1 MEIYLR
7 ELEHKIAEE
16 GSKSNSTILEK
27 LMNDYSHHLELFAE
41 KNGYGYKSEAKG
53 ILKGLDNE
61 TIMDLT
67 ELSIEEIELIRK
79 EMSLN

>member
-27 LMNDYSHHLELFAE
+27 LMNVILNLELFAE
-41 KNGYGYKSEAKG
+41 KNGTGYKSEAKCN
-53 ILKGLDNE
+53 LKCLGLK
-61 TIMDLT
+61 M
-67 ELSIEEIELIRK
+67 RYR
-79 EMSLN
+79 